1 VAEELWKAQRKYC
14 GLKDPRGMRW
24 PPRVLRWCLLF
35 YTRCNSAAW
44 DELANILHLP
54 SGRTLQGYRN
64 NNLTRGICE
73 ETIARYA
80 KKQEI
85 VFESEVREL
94 QSMQASETARI
105 SETAGQ
111 IDARHEKELL
121 HLKEKQAWAMKG
133 TLAFDSM
140 KIRQQFLWNAK
151 EKLVEGFEG
160 DFEGAAVA
168 EMSIARMLEQRE
180 QTIATELMVF
190 WFTSFGERK
199 LAFPVGHWGISKPT
213 YTNVHLLWEKAYN
226 ALFNRGYEVILSVCD
241 GASENRKFIQSKVKR
256 SSGSLQGIGI
266 DIKDHF
272 ISALTDEPVYFITC
286 QTHLLKKL
294 RNNLYR
300 SDVDPKVNPN
310 TGRRKNTRLLRDW
323 NTTDKKWQQMRWS
336 TLQELWVCSSHPPY
350 HHQ

>member
-1 VAEELWKAQRKYC
+1 
-14 GLKDPRGMRW
+14 M
-24 PPRVLRWCLLF
+24 LF

-85 VFESEVREL
+85 VFDSEVREL
-94 QSMQASETARI
+94 QSTQASETARI

-180 QTIATELMVF
+180 QTIATELMVSAAPSIISLPLAVASPCPPSSLLPSRISEAAVFSSQVF

-300 SDVDPKVNPN
+300 RCAPLPHDVHNPF
-310 TGRRKNTRLLRDW
+310 
-323 NTTDKKWQQMRWS
+323 
-336 TLQELWVCSSHPPY
+336 
-350 HHQ
+350 

>member
-1 VAEELWKAQRKYC
+1 
-14 GLKDPRGMRW
+14 M
-24 PPRVLRWCLLF
+24 LF

-180 QTIATELMVF
+180 QTIATELMV
-190 WFTSFGERK
+190 
-199 LAFPVGHWGISKPT
+199 
-213 YTNVHLLWEKAYN
+213 
-226 ALFNRGYEVILSVCD
+226 
-241 GASENRKFIQSKVKR
+241 
-256 SSGSLQGIGI
+256 
-266 DIKDHF
+266 
-272 ISALTDEPVYFITC
+272 SAAP
-286 QTHLLKKL
+286 
-294 RNNLYR
+294 
-300 SDVDPKVNPN
+300 S
-310 TGRRKNTRLLRDW
+310 W
-323 NTTDKKWQQMRWS
+323 
-336 TLQELWVCSSHPPY
+336 
-350 HHQ
+350 